1 MEPHGDDISKSDL
14 RHFKQQGSPAAQ
26 SAVAAAVFPG
36 RSSLVP
42 RLTPSDALDVEII
55 PGK

>member
-42 RLTPSDALDVEII
+42 RLTPSDALAVEII

>member
-1 MEPHGDDISKSDL
+1 
-14 RHFKQQGSPAAQ
+14 
-26 SAVAAAVFPG
+26 VFPG